1 MLNINYYIL
10 RIIEKIPFIQIVVYN
25 SIDKFNFLF
34 PHEKDYFGLIKIFK
48 NFTPKGDFIDVGGNI
63 GLSIIGF
70 RKLGF
75 KNPIHVFEPDTY
87 CFNRLQTLKKKNKKI
102 YCYNFGL
109 GEKNV
114 KSYLYQAKFFGLFFH
129 FLSSFDINYL
139 KNTLKDFYGI
149 FGSLFTIDKKLF
161 SIKKFDNLKTIFNP
175 IFIKI
180 DTEGYDYLVIRGMLT
195 TIKKFKPVILV
206 EFNKENILQIVN
218 LLKKNYFFYFYNNEN
233 NCLKKINIQLIK
245 NLSKT
250 KSRKSDLVSPR
261 NIYLI
266 RKNFCL
272 NDSII
277 K

>member
-1 MLNINYYIL
+1 
-10 RIIEKIPFIQIVVYN
+10 
-25 SIDKFNFLF
+25 
-34 PHEKDYFGLIKIFK
+34 
-48 NFTPKGDFIDVGGNI
+48 
-63 GLSIIGF
+63 
-70 RKLGF
+70 
-75 KNPIHVFEPDTY
+75 
-87 CFNRLQTLKKKNKKI
+87 
-102 YCYNFGL
+102 
-109 GEKNV
+109 
-114 KSYLYQAKFFGLFFH
+114 
-129 FLSSFDINYL
+129 
-139 KNTLKDFYGI
+139 
-149 FGSLFTIDKKLF
+149 
-161 SIKKFDNLKTIFNP
+161 
-175 IFIKI
+175 
-180 DTEGYDYLVIRGMLT
+180 MLT